1 MMLSGCRVPRIL
13 HSVPVT
19 QRAEATWDL
28 RPQSWTWSL
37 VRGQALSLGLG
48 DLLPGRKWEPG
59 CCSSRPSLLQGREP
73 SPS

>member
-48 DLLPGRKWEPG
+48 DLPAREEMGAQ
-59 CCSSRPSLLQGREP
+59 LLQQPPLPAPGP
-73 SPS
+73 

>member
-1 MMLSGCRVPRIL
+1 MMLSECRVPRIL

-48 DLLPGRKWEPG
+48 DLPAGEEMG
-59 CCSSRPSLLQGREP
+59 AGLLQQPPLPAPGP
-73 SPS
+73 

>member
-13 HSVPVT
+13 HSVLVT

-48 DLLPGRKWEPG
+48 DLPAGEEMGAR
-59 CCSSRPSLLQGREP
+59 LLQQPPLPAPGP
-73 SPS
+73 

>member
-19 QRAEATWDL
+19 QRAEATWV

-48 DLLPGRKWEPG
+48 DPPGRKREPG

-73 SPS
+73 APS

>member
-19 QRAEATWDL
+19 QRARATWDL

-48 DLLPGRKWEPG
+48 DLPAGEEMGAR
-59 CCSSRPSLLQGREP
+59 LLQQPPLPAPGP
-73 SPS
+73 

>member
-1 MMLSGCRVPRIL
+1 MMLSGCRVRRIL
-13 HSVPVT
+13 RSVPVT

-48 DLLPGRKWEPG
+48 DLSAGEEMGAR
-59 CCSSRPSLLQGREP
+59 LLQQLPLPAPGP
-73 SPS
+73 

>member
-48 DLLPGRKWEPG
+48 DLPAGEEMGAR
-59 CCSSRPSLLQGREP
+59 LLQPLPLPAPGP
-73 SPS
+73 

>member
-48 DLLPGRKWEPG
+48 DLPAGEEMG
-59 CCSSRPSLLQGREP
+59 AQLLQQPPLPAPGP
-73 SPS
+73 